1 MSKCIDISDSQ
12 FQAEV
17 VNSDTPVVL
26 DFWAP
31 WCGPCKMIS
40 PILEQIAEHYGDQVK
55 ICKINIDDNE
65 ETAMKYGV
73 RGVPT
78 LMIFKDGENW
88 RSTKKPTNLN
98 RRQISI
104 VSITS
109 TFLYK

>member
-1 MSKCIDISDSQ
+1 MSKCIDISDRQ

-40 PILEQIAEHYGDQVK
+40 PILEQIAEHYGDKIK

-78 LMIFKDGENW
+78 LMIFKDGENKE
-88 RSTKKPTNLN
+88 TKVGVVQKSQL
-98 RRQISI
+98 ISI
-104 VSITS
+104 VDKY
-109 TFLYK
+109 L